1 MSKSL
6 TFHVLILPAGSWGE
20 VRRRFLHV
28 EELGLDAAGMGD
40 HFVDWTN
47 PPRPWFEMWSVL
59 SAIAADTSDI
69 RLQTSVAQIPFRN
82 PALLARQALTV
93 DHISGGRL
101 ELGLGTGLTSDPSYE
116 MMGSPNW
123 EARERVARFGEYV
136 QIVDQLLSNELTTFK
151 GEYYNVEG
159 AYMNP
164 RPVQQP
170 RPPIT
175 IAALGPKMMRHAAQY
190 ADIWD
195 SLSFAADIETQIAET
210 QQRIEVIDS
219 LCNELGRDP
228 RTLEHS
234 YLMFDANSRASGGSI
249 NYYDSTDL
257 FEHIVEQAVQMG
269 ISSIGMYYPTIADQ
283 VASFEAIATHTIPK
297 LKQALTS
304 DT

>member
-1 MSKSL
+1 M
-6 TFHVLILPAGSWGE
+6 TFHVLILPAGSWEE

-59 SAIAADTSDI
+59 SAIAADTSEI

-123 EARERVARFGEYV
+123 DAGERVARFGEYV
-136 QIVDQLLSNELTTFK
+136 QIVDQLLSNEVTTFK
-151 GEYYNVEG
+151 GDYYNVEG

-195 SLSFAADIETQIAET
+195 SLSFAADIETQMAET
-210 QQRIEVIDS
+210 QQRIEVIDG
-219 LCNELGRDP
+219 LCNEVGRDP

-234 YLMFDANSRASGGSI
+234 YLMFDASSRVSGGNIS
-249 NYYDSTDL
+249 YYDSTNL
-257 FEHIVEQAVQMG
+257 FEHIVGQAVDMG
-269 ISSIGMYYPTIADQ
+269 ISSIGMYYPTVADQ
-283 VASFEAIATHTIPK
+283 VASFEAIATHTVPK
-297 LKQALTS
+297 LKQEVAS
-304 DT
+304 DN